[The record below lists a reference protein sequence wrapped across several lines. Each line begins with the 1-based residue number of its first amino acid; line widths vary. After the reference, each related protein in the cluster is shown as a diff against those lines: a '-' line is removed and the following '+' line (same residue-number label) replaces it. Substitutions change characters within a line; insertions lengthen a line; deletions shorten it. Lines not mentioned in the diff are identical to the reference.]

1 MKLKTTMIALLAL
14 ATTTVSKAQSE
25 LYPKHFD
32 LEQVT
37 LLDGPMKTA
46 MDLNITMLMKYNVN
60 RLLTPFVRQAG
71 LASTTDA
78 TSPYYKWLTKYP
90 NFGNWGGDAGF
101 DLSGHVG
108 GHYLS
113 ALALAYAAC
122 HDADRKAQLK

>member
-1 MKLKTTMIALLAL
+1 MKLQKLLLTGMLTGMLAL
-14 ATTTVSKAQSE
+14 HVHAQSE

-46 MDLNITMLMKYNVN
+46 MEKNFEKLMQYDVD
-60 RLLTPFVRQAG
+60 RLLTPFIRQAG
-71 LASTTDA
+71 LAATTNA
-78 TSPYYKWLTKYP
+78 ESMYYQWAIKHP
-90 NFGNWGGDAGF
+90 NFTNWGDASF

-113 ALALAYAAC
+113 ALSLA
-122 HDADRKAQLK
+122 